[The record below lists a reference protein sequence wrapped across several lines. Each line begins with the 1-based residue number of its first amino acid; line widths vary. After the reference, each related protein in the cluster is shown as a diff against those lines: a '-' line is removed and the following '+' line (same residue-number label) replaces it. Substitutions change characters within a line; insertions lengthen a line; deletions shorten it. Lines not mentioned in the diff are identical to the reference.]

1 VTQVANT
8 ETLPSGV
15 SYAWKNGNKPSSA
28 RVGKE
33 TYTVET
39 SFGIGND
46 VPAELRGQKVETQ
59 VEVTVLSTKPSQPE
73 LGQNRNDLAITA

>member
-1 VTQVANT
+1 
-8 ETLPSGV
+8 
-15 SYAWKNGNKPSSA
+15 
-28 RVGKE
+28 GKE

-73 LGQNRNDLAITA
+73 LGQNRNDLAITAVVGNEKANKAVITFRDDADQEQ